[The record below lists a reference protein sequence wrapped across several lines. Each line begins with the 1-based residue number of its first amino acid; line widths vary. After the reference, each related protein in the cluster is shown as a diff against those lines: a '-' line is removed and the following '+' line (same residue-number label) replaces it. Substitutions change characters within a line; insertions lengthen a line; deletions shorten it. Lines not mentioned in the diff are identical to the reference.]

1 MRVPGEVTEAA
12 LTGLEQPLGQRCA
25 YDPPLLPAL
34 NAAAPMGAESRPQ
47 PSFRREE
54 TQGASYVH
62 RSGTYPW
69 DQRPSERD
77 RYLVRTLATL
87 MAYP

>member
-12 LTGLEQPLGQRCA
+12 LTGSLQKSGIPLIGDSVNGPAGQVKTLRH
-25 YDPPLLPAL
+25 
-34 NAAAPMGAESRPQ
+34 E
-47 PSFRREE
+47 SFRREE

-62 RSGTYPW
+62 RSGTYSW
-69 DQRPSERD
+69 DQRPSERH